1 MEYLSSKKFSFVSDA
16 LPSDTFAV
24 VKFTGTEGVSKLYR
38 FEVTLISNDLEIDF
52 GTVTNS
58 TARLILHREEG
69 GDVYYNGIV
78 CNFTQLD
85 EVNGYAFYRAQLV
98 PKAWWLSIAQHNQIF
113 LDTTVPEFCE
123 AVLVDGG
130 LTNGTDF
137 EFRLMGTY
145 EPVEYV
151 CQFGENHLNFVSRWF
166 EREGIY
172 YYFEQSETAEKIIIT
187 DTKVAHTDCPF
198 GAEAVYSPP
207 SGLES
212 AHLGETVSSFQC
224 RKNVL
229 PKDVLL
235 KDYNYR
241 RPSLE
246 IKGTADVDPK
256 GKGTVYIYH
265 DHFRTSEEGN
275 RLAKIRAESIIC
287 TSEEYYGN
295 SSVPYLLP
303 GFMFTLKQHY
313 RAGFNAR
320 YLVAGTIHRGDQAG
334 YLLAGIMPFGDGQQP
349 VYYTN
354 RFTAI
359 PADTQFRAPVKTQG
373 PKVSGTLVGKID
385 GAASGQYAELD
396 EMGRYKV
403 IMPFDLSGREGGK
416 ASCWLRMAGPYNGGG
431 YGMHFPLHKGN
442 EVVLT
447 FMNGD
452 PDRPVIVGAV
462 PNTENPSMVTSA
474 NQTSSVIT
482 TSGGNKIHMED
493 LDGQQR
499 ILLQSPT
506 SNSSI
511 RIGSAPSGQAA
522 TSSVGST
529 TTTDDETTALANAGI
544 TYATNDWLEVQA
556 GFKNEVIMGISN
568 IVTLGAVTDIACGLR
583 SIISID
589 KYDDI
594 TLGAKADY
602 TFGPKHEIQVP
613 EGLVIRNKK
622 TAVQN
627 KEIKISEQR
636 ERIETI
642 CRQIVEENNKL
653 FTTKNEMGSAITKVY
668 ESEQKL
674 AEEVNQTVVS
684 LVQMAENHTYITEE
698 QYETIDQ
705 KFATFTNCVEQGMSE
720 VKNVNN
726 YAVNADLGALGFE
739 LLNIG

>member
-1 MEYLSSKKFSFVSDA
+1 MEYLSAKKFSFVSDA

-24 VKFTGTEGVSKLYR
+24 VRFTGTEGISKLYR
-38 FEVTLISNDLEIDF
+38 FEVTLISSDLEIDF
-52 GTVTNS
+52 SKVTNS
-58 TARLILHREEG
+58 TARLMLHREEG
-69 GDVYYNGIV
+69 AGVYYNGIV

-85 EVNGYAFYRAQLV
+85 EMNGYAFYKAQLV

-130 LTNGTDF
+130 LTSGADF

-145 EPVEYV
+145 EQVEYV
-151 CQFGENHLNFVSRWF
+151 CQFGENHLSFISRWF

-172 YYFEQSETAEKIIIT
+172 FYFEQSATAEKIIIT
-187 DTKVAHTDCPF
+187 DTKVAHTDCPL
-198 GAEAVYSPP
+198 GAEVTYSPP

-212 AHLGETVSSFQC
+212 AHLGETVSSLHC

-256 GKGTVYIYH
+256 GKGTVYVYH

-275 RLAKIRAESIIC
+275 RLAKIRAEGIIC

-303 GFMFTLKQHY
+303 GFTFTLKQHY
-313 RAGFNAR
+313 RAGFNAK

-359 PADTQFRAPVKTQG
+359 PADTQFRAPVKTHK

-385 GAASGQYAELD
+385 GAMSGEYAELD

-403 IMPFDLSGREGGK
+403 IMPFDLSGRTDGK

-452 PDRPVIVGAV
+452 PDRPVIVGSV

-474 NQTSSVIT
+474 NHTSSVIT
-482 TSGGNKIHMED
+482 TGGGNTIQMED

-511 RIGSAPSGQAA
+511 RIGAAPSGGQGVS
-522 TSSVGST
+522 SSVGST
-529 TTTDDETTALANAGI
+529 TSDSETGTLSEAGI

-556 GFKNEVIMGISN
+556 GFKNEVIMGDSN
-568 IVTLGAVTDIACGLR
+568 ITTLGAVIDLVVGLR
-583 SIISID
+583 TIISILG
-589 KYDDI
+589 YDDI
-594 TLGAKADY
+594 TVGAKADL
-602 TFGPKHEIQVP
+602 TFGGTWDVQLP
-613 EGLVIRNKK
+613 ETWVIKNKT
-622 TAVQN
+622 TAVQRKESKVSEEIDLINNIHNEITNEIN
-627 KEIKISEQR
+627 KTFMDRNEIG
-636 ERIETI
+636 T
-642 CRQIVEENNKL
+642 
-653 FTTKNEMGSAITKVY
+653 AITKVY
-668 ESEQKL
+668 ETESRL
-674 AEEVNQTVVS
+674 AQALTDTIQS
-684 LVQMAENHTYITEE
+684 LTNVGEDFTYIAEDH
-698 QYETIDQ
+698 YELINQ
-705 KFATFTNCVEQGMSE
+705 KIETFTDSVKQGASE
-720 VKNVNN
+720 VKTVEN
-726 YAVNADLGALGFE
+726 YDVSGTVGGLSFGLINLG
-739 LLNIG
+739 